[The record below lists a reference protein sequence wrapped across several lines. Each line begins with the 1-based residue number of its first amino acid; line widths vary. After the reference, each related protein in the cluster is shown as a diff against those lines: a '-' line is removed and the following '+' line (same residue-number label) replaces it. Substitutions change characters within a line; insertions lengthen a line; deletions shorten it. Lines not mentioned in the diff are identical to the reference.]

1 MELGFTERNLDID
14 KITKIKDTTECGAEL
29 NNLYNAQS
37 DKLNF
42 ITYLEYH
49 ALTKMKAKLNTDNRQ
64 LEQNGNSILLSYFA
78 EKLQGRIKF
87 IENWIEQKKLVT
99 NEIEIPLIDLQKT
112 SADNNFNPNQF
123 NQKTND
129 LFLYLIDNYDKNG
142 KIKFINI
149 FEFMK
154 KDIDK
159 SKYVFRFTQETYKN
173 HIFKNYN
180 TEIKKFAIAE
190 YIYKESE
197 KPLLNSFVDLFEKQY
212 LK

>member
-78 EKLQGRIKF
+78 EKMLGRIKF

-99 NEIEIPLIDLQKT
+99 NEIEIPLIDLSDSSAKEKIIFLEKLGVIDFLRNKQPFNT
-112 SADNNFNPNQF
+112 STNILANVLSAITGEKSGTLQPYVSAMISKNF
-123 NQKTND
+123 D
-129 LFLYLIDNYDKNG
+129 SKNHPMNSNETV
-142 KIKFINI
+142 KRVQSNLINI
-149 FEFMK
+149 GFN
-154 KDIDK
+154 
-159 SKYVFRFTQETYKN
+159 VNET
-173 HIFKNYN
+173 I
-180 TEIKKFAIAE
+180 
-190 YIYKESE
+190 
-197 KPLLNSFVDLFEKQY
+197 
-212 LK
+212 